1 MVFQS
6 LEDPGVLRV
15 TREHPPRPVTEM
27 WAWIVTE
34 ANGGEGVAACEMVID
49 GQRFLMPLV
58 GADEAR
64 VRSLEPQA
72 RFVAQRTG
80 LQVALR
86 RFGGNTTIETI
97 PAAGVTA

>member
-6 LEDPGVLRV
+6 AEDPCVLRV

-27 WAWIVTE
+27 WAWIATE

-80 LQVALR
+80 LVVTLARFDGRCATTVIDGAL
-86 RFGGNTTIETI
+86 
-97 PAAGVTA
+97 P